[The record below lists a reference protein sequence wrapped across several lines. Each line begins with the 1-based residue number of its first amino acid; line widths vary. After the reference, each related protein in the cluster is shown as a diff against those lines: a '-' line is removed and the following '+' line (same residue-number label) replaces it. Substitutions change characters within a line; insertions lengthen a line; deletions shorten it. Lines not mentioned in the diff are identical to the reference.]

1 MLRRALQLTGS
12 PRALLRSVLAL
23 DDSPHAIALGV
34 AIGVFVGLTPSVG
47 VQTIMILAVVFLTRP
62 FFYFNGTA
70 AMASTYISNPI
81 TMAPMYYFWYRLGA
95 SVLGTDANVNF
106 DALLEFEGLSGW
118 WTATTAMAVKV
129 GWPMLLGAL
138 LTAPIGAAIAYPL
151 THYLISSLRKNRAN
165 SSQSNDV
172 SESAAGHSE
181 QESPAQGS
189 PAQGSPE
196 QGPPEQGLPE
206 QEPPAQS
213 PEQGQPE
220 TGAPPSAADT
230 DPHLDTGTLD
240 STPAIRR
247 EDADSRS
254 PGRPDAVDTD
264 SVSVA

>member
-95 SVLGTDANVNF
+95 SVMGTDANVNF

-118 WTATTAMAVKV
+118 WTATTALAVKV

-138 LTAPIGAAIAYPL
+138 MTAPIGAAIAYPL
-151 THYLISSLRKNRAN
+151 THYLISSLRKNR
-165 SSQSNDV
+165 SKTDGHDT
-172 SESAAGHSE
+172 SESAGDTSADRMPADERSAEDSGDRGST
-181 QESPAQGS
+181 SPS
-189 PAQGSPE
+189 
-196 QGPPEQGLPE
+196 
-206 QEPPAQS
+206 
-213 PEQGQPE
+213 
-220 TGAPPSAADT
+220 DT
-230 DPHLDTGTLD
+230 DPNLDSGTLD

-247 EDADSRS
+247 DADSRS
-254 PGRPDAVDTD
+254 PGRPDAVDSD